1 MNTIQNPIV
10 NSKKWF
16 FNDFFIGALYLLG
29 GFFAWF
35 VVGVIPLIAGI
46 VLTVL
51 KIKNRNEQ
59 ILQVN
64 NILDQVKH
72 FESLMTPELRNIEN
86 QNEMIRNKNEELK
99 KLSIEMQTTLDKIN
113 QTKNKADEEIAQ
125 KYATLEADV
134 NKKTQDL
141 MNALNKKKLSLESE
155 IGQLS
160 QEQKLLTEKVSKLKD
175 DIVVLDDEVLFQD
188 FGLYTPMY
196 DLVNSEAYKDK
207 IVLIRQKQKQ
217 MIKYD
222 TACHYN
228 ANMTLNNSLSQGRK
242 MVKDNVKQALRTFNN
257 ECETVIAKVKF
268 NNIES
273 IRSRIIKSK
282 ESLEKLNKAMDIQIS
297 NEYLDLKLQE
307 LNLCYEYALK
317 KQQEK
322 EAAKEERERLRE
334 EAKLAKEIE
343 EARKNIRKEQNH
355 YQNALKMVLQQI
367 EKASPGELPDLNAKK
382 LEIESKISEI
392 NTAIKD
398 IDYREAN
405 KRAGYVYIISNIGA
419 FGENVYKIGMTRRL
433 EPLDRVNELGDASVP
448 FNFDVHAM
456 IFSDDAPSLENAL
469 HKAFEDKK
477 INMVNQRREFFN
489 VTLDEIINEVQKNY
503 DKTVDFIRTPQ
514 AEQYRESMMLK
525 KQAHKA

>member
-1 MNTIQNPIV
+1 MALFDKF
-10 NSKKWF
+10 KKQIS
-16 FNDFFIGALYLLG
+16 DSLSSAQEQIKDKAEE
-29 GFFAWF
+29 
-35 VVGVIPLIAGI
+35 
-46 VLTVL
+46 LTPAAKNKEYQA
-51 KIKNRNEQ
+51 KIK
-59 ILQVN
+59 
-64 NILDQVKH
+64 
-72 FESLMTPELRNIEN
+72 
-86 QNEMIRNKNEELK
+86 
-99 KLSIEMQTTLDKIN
+99 
-113 QTKNKADEEIAQ
+113 
-125 KYATLEADV
+125 TLEAE
-134 NKKTQDL
+134 NKRLRSALSPEL
-141 MNALNKKKLSLESE
+141 MNSTETISALDKERESLEIKINRLNNKLLNLKNEIQIKKKEL
-155 IGQLS
+155 I
-160 QEQKLLTEKVSKLKD
+160 
-175 DIVVLDDEVLFQD
+175 ILDDETLYQD
-188 FGLYTPMY
+188 FGLYSPIY

-207 IVLIRQKQKQ
+207 IAIIRQRQKD
-217 MIKYD
+217 MIKND
-222 TACHYN
+222 TACTYSK
-228 ANMTLNNSLSQGRK
+228 NMTLNNSLSKGQK

-257 ECETVIAKVKF
+257 ECETVTAKVKF

-273 IRSRIIKSK
+273 IRNRIVKSK

-297 NEYLDLKLQE
+297 EEYLDLKLQE

-355 YQNALKMVLQQI
+355 YQNALKMVTQQI
-367 EKASPGELPDLNAKK
+367 EKASPEELPDLNAKK
-382 LEIESKISEI
+382 LEIENKISEI
-392 NTAIKD
+392 NAAIKD

-489 VTLDEIINEVQKNY
+489 VTLDEIINEVQKNH

-525 KQAHKA
+525 KQAHKAQ

>member
-1 MNTIQNPIV
+1 MALFDKF
-10 NSKKWF
+10 KKQIS
-16 FNDFFIGALYLLG
+16 DSLSSAQEQIKDKAEE
-29 GFFAWF
+29 
-35 VVGVIPLIAGI
+35 
-46 VLTVL
+46 LTPAAKNKEYQA
-51 KIKNRNEQ
+51 KIK
-59 ILQVN
+59 
-64 NILDQVKH
+64 
-72 FESLMTPELRNIEN
+72 
-86 QNEMIRNKNEELK
+86 
-99 KLSIEMQTTLDKIN
+99 
-113 QTKNKADEEIAQ
+113 
-125 KYATLEADV
+125 TLEAE
-134 NKKTQDL
+134 NKRLRSALSPEL
-141 MNALNKKKLSLESE
+141 MNSTETISALDKERESLEIKIHRLNNKLLNLKNEIQIKKKEL
-155 IGQLS
+155 I
-160 QEQKLLTEKVSKLKD
+160 
-175 DIVVLDDEVLFQD
+175 ILDDETLYQD
-188 FGLYTPMY
+188 FGLYSPIY

-207 IVLIRQKQKQ
+207 IAIIRQRQKD
-217 MIKYD
+217 MIKND
-222 TACHYN
+222 TACTYSK
-228 ANMTLNNSLSQGRK
+228 NMTLNNSLSKGQK

-257 ECETVIAKVKF
+257 ECETVTAKVKF
-268 NNIES
+268 SNIES
-273 IRSRIIKSK
+273 IRNRIVKSK

-297 NEYLDLKLQE
+297 EEYLDLKLQE

-343 EARKNIRKEQNH
+343 EARKSIRKEQNH
-355 YQNALKMVLQQI
+355 YQNALKMVTQQI
-367 EKASPGELPDLNAKK
+367 EKASPEELPDLNAKK
-382 LEIESKISEI
+382 LEIENKISEI
-392 NTAIKD
+392 NAAIKD

-489 VTLDEIINEVQKNY
+489 VTLDEIINEVQKNH
-503 DKTVDFIRTPQ
+503 DKTVDFIRIPQ

-525 KQAHKA
+525 KQVHKAQ

>member
-1 MNTIQNPIV
+1 MALFDKF
-10 NSKKWF
+10 KKQIS
-16 FNDFFIGALYLLG
+16 DSLSSAQEQIKDKAEE
-29 GFFAWF
+29 
-35 VVGVIPLIAGI
+35 
-46 VLTVL
+46 LTPAAKNKEYQA
-51 KIKNRNEQ
+51 KIK
-59 ILQVN
+59 
-64 NILDQVKH
+64 
-72 FESLMTPELRNIEN
+72 
-86 QNEMIRNKNEELK
+86 
-99 KLSIEMQTTLDKIN
+99 
-113 QTKNKADEEIAQ
+113 
-125 KYATLEADV
+125 TLEAE
-134 NKKTQDL
+134 NKRLRSALSPEL
-141 MNALNKKKLSLESE
+141 MNSTETISALDKERESLKIHRLNNKLLNLKNEIQIKKKEL
-155 IGQLS
+155 I
-160 QEQKLLTEKVSKLKD
+160 
-175 DIVVLDDEVLFQD
+175 ILDDETLYQD
-188 FGLYTPMY
+188 FGLYSPIY

-207 IVLIRQKQKQ
+207 IAIIRQRQKD
-217 MIKYD
+217 MIKND
-222 TACHYN
+222 TACTYSK
-228 ANMTLNNSLSQGRK
+228 NMTLNNSLSKGQK

-257 ECETVIAKVKF
+257 ECETVTAKVKF
-268 NNIES
+268 SNIES
-273 IRSRIIKSK
+273 IRNRIVKSK

-297 NEYLDLKLQE
+297 EEYLDLKLQE

-343 EARKNIRKEQNH
+343 EARKSIRKEQNH
-355 YQNALKMVLQQI
+355 YQNALKMVTQQI
-367 EKASPGELPDLNAKK
+367 EKASPEELPDLNAKK
-382 LEIESKISEI
+382 LEIENKISEI
-392 NTAIKD
+392 NAAIKD

-489 VTLDEIINEVQKNY
+489 VTLDEIINEVQKNH
-503 DKTVDFIRTPQ
+503 DKTVDFIRIPQ

-525 KQAHKA
+525 KQVHKAQ

>member
-1 MNTIQNPIV
+1 MALFDKF
-10 NSKKWF
+10 KKQIS
-16 FNDFFIGALYLLG
+16 DSLSSAQEQIKDKAEE
-29 GFFAWF
+29 
-35 VVGVIPLIAGI
+35 
-46 VLTVL
+46 LTPAAKNKEYQA
-51 KIKNRNEQ
+51 KIK
-59 ILQVN
+59 
-64 NILDQVKH
+64 
-72 FESLMTPELRNIEN
+72 
-86 QNEMIRNKNEELK
+86 
-99 KLSIEMQTTLDKIN
+99 
-113 QTKNKADEEIAQ
+113 
-125 KYATLEADV
+125 TLEAE
-134 NKKTQDL
+134 NKRLRSALSPEL
-141 MNALNKKKLSLESE
+141 MNSTETISALDKERESLEIKINRLNNKLLNLKNEIQIKKKEL
-155 IGQLS
+155 I
-160 QEQKLLTEKVSKLKD
+160 
-175 DIVVLDDEVLFQD
+175 ILDDETLYQD
-188 FGLYTPMY
+188 FGLYSPIY

-207 IVLIRQKQKQ
+207 IAIIRQRQKD
-217 MIKYD
+217 MIKND
-222 TACHYN
+222 TACTYSK
-228 ANMTLNNSLSQGRK
+228 NMTLNNSLSKGQK

-257 ECETVIAKVKF
+257 ECETVTAKVKF
-268 NNIES
+268 SNIES
-273 IRSRIIKSK
+273 IRNRIVKSK

-297 NEYLDLKLQE
+297 EEYLDLKLQE

-343 EARKNIRKEQNH
+343 EARKSIRKEQNH
-355 YQNALKMVLQQI
+355 YQNALKMVTQQI
-367 EKASPGELPDLNAKK
+367 EKASPEELPDLNAKK
-382 LEIESKISEI
+382 LEIENKISEI
-392 NTAIKD
+392 NAAIKD

-489 VTLDEIINEVQKNY
+489 VTLDEIINEVQKNH
-503 DKTVDFIRTPQ
+503 DKTVDFIRIPQ

-525 KQAHKA
+525 KQVHKAQ

>member
-1 MNTIQNPIV
+1 MALFDKF
-10 NSKKWF
+10 KKQIS
-16 FNDFFIGALYLLG
+16 DSLSSAQEQIKDKAEE
-29 GFFAWF
+29 
-35 VVGVIPLIAGI
+35 
-46 VLTVL
+46 LTPAAKNKEYQA
-51 KIKNRNEQ
+51 KIK
-59 ILQVN
+59 
-64 NILDQVKH
+64 
-72 FESLMTPELRNIEN
+72 
-86 QNEMIRNKNEELK
+86 
-99 KLSIEMQTTLDKIN
+99 
-113 QTKNKADEEIAQ
+113 
-125 KYATLEADV
+125 TLEAE
-134 NKKTQDL
+134 NKRLRSALSPEL
-141 MNALNKKKLSLESE
+141 MNSTETISALDKERESLEIKIHRLNNKLLNLKNEIQIKKKEL
-155 IGQLS
+155 I
-160 QEQKLLTEKVSKLKD
+160 
-175 DIVVLDDEVLFQD
+175 ILDDETLYQD
-188 FGLYTPMY
+188 FGLYSPIY

-207 IVLIRQKQKQ
+207 ISIIRQRQKD
-217 MIKYD
+217 MIKND
-222 TACHYN
+222 TACTYSK
-228 ANMTLNNSLSQGRK
+228 NMTLNNSLSKGQK

-257 ECETVIAKVKF
+257 ECETVTAKVKF
-268 NNIES
+268 SNIES
-273 IRSRIIKSK
+273 IRNRIVKSK

-297 NEYLDLKLQE
+297 EEYLDLKLQE

-343 EARKNIRKEQNH
+343 EARKSIRKEQNH
-355 YQNALKMVLQQI
+355 YQNALKMVTQQI
-367 EKASPGELPDLNAKK
+367 EKASPEELPDLNAKK
-382 LEIESKISEI
+382 LEIENKISEI
-392 NTAIKD
+392 NAAIKD

-489 VTLDEIINEVQKNY
+489 VTLDEIINEVQKNH
-503 DKTVDFIRTPQ
+503 DKTVDFIRIPQ

-525 KQAHKA
+525 KQVHKAQ

>member
-1 MNTIQNPIV
+1 MALFDKL
-10 NSKKWF
+10 KKQVSEKIT
-16 FNDFFIGALYLLG
+16 DGISAAQEQIKDKAEELT
-29 GFFAWF
+29 
-35 VVGVIPLIAGI
+35 PLAKNKEYQE
-46 VLTVL
+46 
-51 KIKNRNEQ
+51 KIKTLESENKRLQ
-59 ILQVN
+59 SIL
-64 NILDQVKH
+64 
-72 FESLMTPELRNIEN
+72 SPELIDSTEA
-86 QNEMIRNKNEELK
+86 I
-99 KLSIEMQTTLDKIN
+99 SALDK
-113 QTKNKADEEIAQ
+113 ERE
-125 KYATLEADV
+125 TLEIKIQRLS
-134 NKKTQDL
+134 NKL
-141 MNALNKKKLSLESE
+141 LNLESE
-155 IGQLS
+155 I
-160 QEQKLLTEKVSKLKD
+160 KSKKKEL
-175 DIVVLDDEVLFQD
+175 IILDDETLYQD
-188 FGLYTPMY
+188 FGLYAPIY
-196 DLVNSEAYKDK
+196 DLVNSEAYKDR
-207 IVLIRQKQKQ
+207 ITVIRQRQKD
-217 MIKYD
+217 MIKSD
-222 TACHYN
+222 TACTYSK
-228 ANMTLNNSLSQGRK
+228 NMTLNNSLSKGQK

-257 ECETVIAKVKF
+257 ECEMVIAKVKF

-343 EARKNIRKEQNH
+343 EARKNIQKEQNH
-355 YQNALKMVLQQI
+355 YQNALNMVMQQI
-367 EKASPGELPDLNAKK
+367 EKASPEELSDLNAKK
-382 LEIESKISEI
+382 LEIENKISEI
-392 NTAIKD
+392 DTAIKD

-503 DKTVDFIRTPQ
+503 DKTVDFIRTPE

-525 KQAHKA
+525 KQAYKA

>member
-1 MNTIQNPIV
+1 MALFDKF
-10 NSKKWF
+10 KKQIS
-16 FNDFFIGALYLLG
+16 DSLSSAQEQIKDKAEE
-29 GFFAWF
+29 
-35 VVGVIPLIAGI
+35 
-46 VLTVL
+46 LTPAAKNKEYQA
-51 KIKNRNEQ
+51 KIK
-59 ILQVN
+59 
-64 NILDQVKH
+64 
-72 FESLMTPELRNIEN
+72 
-86 QNEMIRNKNEELK
+86 
-99 KLSIEMQTTLDKIN
+99 
-113 QTKNKADEEIAQ
+113 
-125 KYATLEADV
+125 TLEAE
-134 NKKTQDL
+134 NKRLRSALSPEL
-141 MNALNKKKLSLESE
+141 MNSTETISALDKERESLEIKIHRLNNKLLNLKNEIQIKKKEL
-155 IGQLS
+155 I
-160 QEQKLLTEKVSKLKD
+160 
-175 DIVVLDDEVLFQD
+175 ILDDETLYQD
-188 FGLYTPMY
+188 FGLYSPIY

-207 IVLIRQKQKQ
+207 IAIIRQRQKD
-217 MIKYD
+217 MIKND
-222 TACHYN
+222 TACTYSK
-228 ANMTLNNSLSQGRK
+228 NMTLNNSLSKGQK

-257 ECETVIAKVKF
+257 ECETVTAKVKF
-268 NNIES
+268 SNIES
-273 IRSRIIKSK
+273 IRNRIVKSK

-297 NEYLDLKLQE
+297 EEYLDLKLQE

-343 EARKNIRKEQNH
+343 EARKSIRKEQNH
-355 YQNALKMVLQQI
+355 YQNALKMVTQQI
-367 EKASPGELPDLNAKK
+367 EKASPEELPDLNAKK
-382 LEIESKISEI
+382 LEIENKISEI
-392 NTAIKD
+392 NAAIKD

-489 VTLDEIINEVQKNY
+489 VTLDEIINEVQKNH
-503 DKTVDFIRTPQ
+503 DKTVDFIRIPQ

-525 KQAHKA
+525 KQVHNAQ